1 MLVSQRAQDFK
12 CIISNERCIS
22 STFNSI
28 RMSINIRNNEQT
40 AVASKISEMLGLAMK
55 ASSKKFNGQDCVE

>member
-22 STFNSI
+22 STINSI
-28 RMSINIRNNEQT
+28 RMSINIRKNEQI
-40 AVASKISEMLGLAMK
+40 AVEPKELEMLELAMK
-55 ASSKKFNGQDCVE
+55 ATSRKVNGQDCVE